1 MLGKFI
7 QFVSENYKSITIK
20 NGYDIIANGI
30 GDSQYSFF

>member
-7 QFVSENYKSITIK
+7 QFVSENLTIK

-30 GDSQYSFF
+30 GDS